1 MPFEVNFI
9 AAPFH
14 SFAYRTTAVIDHPGK
29 PFKLHKQKPRNF
41 YRHKATGVARAV
53 LTFGL

>member
-1 MPFEVNFI
+1 MFFEVNFI

-14 SFAYRTTAVIDHPGK
+14 SFTYRTTAVIDHPRK
-29 PFKLHKQKPRNF
+29 PLKLNKRRPRNF

-53 LTFGL
+53 LTVGL